1 MAKIVLGVGTSHSP
15 MLSTPPEQWPEHV
28 KRDLANT
35 KLWAWDGKTHTYEE
49 MVEMSPSSIAA
60 ELTMDVWRE
69 KDAANQAAIAK
80 LGDVIA
86 DAAPDVL
93 VIVGDD
99 QHELIHDDNMPSL
112 LVYWGEK
119 LLNKPRDRTRMPP
132 SIALA
137 AWGNEFD
144 GEVELDGQASLGL
157 HIIESVMAEEFDVAH
172 SKELPDGRGEGHAFG
187 FVHRRVLDG
196 KRIPPTVPILQNTY
210 YPPTQPLPKRC
221 YAFGNALRRAI
232 ESWESDAR
240 VAVLASGGLS
250 HFVIDEKLDR
260 GVLKALQEKDADHL
274 RTLPVELLNSG
285 NSEIRNW
292 ITVAGMVEDKDMTLV
307 DYVPCYRS
315 PASTGCAMAFAYWE

>member
-15 MLSTPPEQWPEHV
+15 MLSTPAEKWPEHV
-28 KRDLANT
+28 KRDLANRN
-35 KLWAWDGKTHTYEE
+35 LWAWDGKPHTYEE
-49 MVEMSPSSIAA
+49 MVEMSPSSIAG

-69 KDAANQAAIAK
+69 RDAANQAAIAK

-86 DAAPDVL
+86 DVDPDVI
-93 VIVGDD
+93 VMVGDD
-99 QHELIHDDNMPSL
+99 QHELIHEDNMPSL

-119 LLNKPRDRTRMPP
+119 LLNKPRDRSRMPP
-132 SIALA
+132 SIAMA

-144 GEVELDGQASLGL
+144 EEVELDGQADLGL
-157 HIIESVMAEEFDVAH
+157 HIIESVIADEFDVAH
-172 SKELPDGRGEGHAFG
+172 SKELPNGRGEGHAFG

-221 YAFGNALRRAI
+221 YAFGKAIRRAI

-260 GVLKALQEKDADHL
+260 GVLKALGDHDADHL
-274 RTLPVELLNSG
+274 TTLPVELLNSG

-292 ITVAGMVEDKDMTLV
+292 ITVGAMVGDMDMTLV

>member
-15 MLSTPPEQWPEHV
+15 MLSTPAEKWPEHV
-28 KRDLANT
+28 KRDLANRN
-35 KLWAWDGKTHTYEE
+35 LWAWDGKPHTYEE
-49 MVEMSPSSIAA
+49 MVEMSPASIAG

-69 KDAANQAAIAK
+69 RDAANQAAIAK

-86 DAAPDVL
+86 DVDPDVI
-93 VIVGDD
+93 VMVGDD
-99 QHELIHDDNMPSL
+99 QHELIHEDNMPSL

-119 LLNKPRDRTRMPP
+119 LLNKPRDRSRMPP
-132 SIALA
+132 SIAMA

-144 GEVELDGQASLGL
+144 EEVELDGQADLGL
-157 HIIESVMAEEFDVAH
+157 HIIESVIADEFDVAH
-172 SKELPDGRGEGHAFG
+172 SKELPNGRGEGHAFG

-221 YAFGNALRRAI
+221 YAFGKAIRRAI

-260 GVLKALQEKDADHL
+260 GVLKALGDHDADHL
-274 RTLPVELLNSG
+274 TTLPVELLNSG

-292 ITVAGMVEDKDMTLV
+292 ITVGAMVGDMDMTLV

>member
-15 MLSTPPEQWPEHV
+15 MLSTPAEKWPEHV
-28 KRDLANT
+28 KRDLANRN
-35 KLWAWDGKTHTYEE
+35 LWAWDGKPHTYEE
-49 MVEMSPSSIAA
+49 MVEMSPSSIAG

-69 KDAANQAAIAK
+69 RDAANQAAIAK

-86 DAAPDVL
+86 DVDPDVI
-93 VIVGDD
+93 VMVGDD
-99 QHELIHDDNMPSL
+99 QHELIHEDNMPSL

-119 LLNKPRDRTRMPP
+119 LLNKPRDRSRMPP
-132 SIALA
+132 SIAMA

-144 GEVELDGQASLGL
+144 EEVELDGQADLGL
-157 HIIESVMAEEFDVAH
+157 HIIESVIADEFDVAH

-221 YAFGNALRRAI
+221 YAFGQAIRRAI

-260 GVLKALQEKDADHL
+260 GVLKALEDHDADHL
-274 RTLPVELLNSG
+274 TTLPVELLNSG

-292 ITVAGMVEDKDMTLV
+292 ITVGAMVEGMDMTLV

>member
-1 MAKIVLGVGTSHSP
+1 MAKIVLGIGTSHSP
-15 MLSTPPEQWPEHV
+15 MLSTPAEKWPEHV
-28 KRDLANT
+28 KRDLANRN
-35 KLWAWDGKTHTYEE
+35 LWAWDGKPHTYEE
-49 MVEMSPSSIAA
+49 MVEMSPSSIAG

-69 KDAANQAAIAK
+69 RDAANQAAIAK

-86 DAAPDVL
+86 DVDPDVI
-93 VIVGDD
+93 VMVGDD
-99 QHELIHDDNMPSL
+99 QHELIHEDNMPAL

-119 LLNKPRDRTRMPP
+119 LPNKPRDRTRMPP
-132 SIALA
+132 SIAMA

-144 GEVELDGQASLGL
+144 EEVELDGQADLGL
-157 HIIESVMAEEFDVAH
+157 HIIESVIADEFDVAH
-172 SKELPDGRGEGHAFG
+172 SKELPEGRGEGHAFG

-221 YAFGNALRRAI
+221 YAFGKAIRRAI

-260 GVLKALQEKDADHL
+260 GVLKALEDHDADHL
-274 RTLPVELLNSG
+274 TTLPVELLNSG

-292 ITVAGMVEDKDMTLV
+292 ITVGAMVEGMDMTLV
-307 DYVPCYRS
+307 NYIPCYRS

>member
-1 MAKIVLGVGTSHSP
+1 MAKIVLGIGTSHSP
-15 MLSTPPEQWPEHV
+15 MLSTPAEKWPEHV
-28 KRDLANT
+28 KRDLANRN
-35 KLWAWDGKTHTYEE
+35 LWAWDGKPHTYEE
-49 MVEMSPSSIAA
+49 MVEMSPASIAG

-69 KDAANQAAIAK
+69 RDAANQAAIAK

-86 DAAPDVL
+86 DVDPDVI
-93 VIVGDD
+93 VMVGDD
-99 QHELIHDDNMPSL
+99 QHELIHEDNMPSL

-119 LLNKPRDRTRMPP
+119 LLNKPRDRSRMPP
-132 SIALA
+132 SIAMA

-144 GEVELDGQASLGL
+144 EEVELDGQADLGL
-157 HIIESVMAEEFDVAH
+157 HIIESVIADEFDVAH
-172 SKELPDGRGEGHAFG
+172 SKELPNGRGEGHAFG

-221 YAFGNALRRAI
+221 YAFGKAIRRAI

-260 GVLKALQEKDADHL
+260 GVLKALGDHDADHL
-274 RTLPVELLNSG
+274 TTLPVELLNSG

-292 ITVAGMVEDKDMTLV
+292 ITVGAMVEGMDMTLV

>member
-1 MAKIVLGVGTSHSP
+1 MAKIVLGIGTSHSP
-15 MLSTPPEQWPEHV
+15 MLSTPAEKWPEHV

-35 KLWAWDGKTHTYEE
+35 NLWAWDGKPHTYEE
-49 MVEMSPSSIAA
+49 MVEMSPASIAG

-86 DAAPDVL
+86 DADPDVI
-93 VIVGDD
+93 VMVGDD
-99 QHELIHDDNMPSL
+99 QRELIHEDNMPAL

-144 GEVELDGQASLGL
+144 EEVELDGQADLGL
-157 HIIESVMAEEFDVAH
+157 HIIESVMADEFDVAH
-172 SKELPDGRGEGHAFG
+172 SRELPDGRGEGHAFG

-196 KRIPPTVPILQNTY
+196 KRIPATVPILQNTY

-221 YAFGNALRRAI
+221 YAFGKAIRRAI

-260 GVLKALQEKDADHL
+260 GVLKALEDHDADHL
-274 RTLPVELLNSG
+274 SSLPVELLNSG

-292 ITVAGMVEDKDMTLV
+292 ITVGAMVEGMDMTLV

-315 PASTGCAMAFAYWE
+315 PASTGCAMAFTYWE

>member
-1 MAKIVLGVGTSHSP
+1 MAKIVLGRGTSHSP
-15 MLSTPPEQWPEHV
+15 MLSTPAEKWPEHV
-28 KRDLANT
+28 KRDLANRN
-35 KLWAWDGKTHTYEE
+35 LWAWDGKPHTYEE
-49 MVEMSPSSIAA
+49 MVEMSPSSIAG

-69 KDAANQAAIAK
+69 RDAANQAAIAK

-86 DAAPDVL
+86 DVNPA
-93 VIVGDD
+93 VIVMVGDD
-99 QHELIHDDNMPSL
+99 QHELIHEDNMPAL

-119 LLNKPRDRTRMPP
+119 LPNKPRDRTRMPP
-132 SIALA
+132 SIAMA

-144 GEVELDGQASLGL
+144 EEVELDGQADLGL
-157 HIIESVMAEEFDVAH
+157 HIIESVIADEFDVAH

-221 YAFGNALRRAI
+221 YAFGKAIRRAI

-260 GVLKALQEKDADHL
+260 GVLKALGDHDADHL
-274 RTLPVELLNSG
+274 STLPVELLNSG

-292 ITVAGMVEDKDMTLV
+292 ITVGAMVEGMDMTLV

>member
-15 MLSTPPEQWPEHV
+15 MLSTPAEQWPEHV

-35 KLWAWDGKTHTYEE
+35 SLWAWDGKPHTYEE
-49 MVEMSPSSIAA
+49 MVEMSPASIAGQ
-60 ELTMDVWRE
+60 LTMDVWRE

-86 DAAPDVL
+86 DVDPDVL

-99 QHELIHDDNMPSL
+99 QHELIHEDNMPSL
-112 LVYWGEK
+112 LVYWGET
-119 LLNKPRDRTRMPP
+119 LLNKPRDRARMPP

-144 GEVELDGQASLGL
+144 EEVELPGQADLGL
-157 HIIESVMAEEFDVAH
+157 HIIESVIQDEFDVAH
-172 SKELPDGRGEGHAFG
+172 SKELPNGRGEGHAFG

-210 YPPTQPLPKRC
+210 YAPTQPLPKRC
-221 YAFGNALRRAI
+221 YDFGGAVRRAI

-250 HFVIDEKLDR
+250 HFVIDEKLDQ
-260 GVLKALQEKDADHL
+260 GVLTALGDKDAGHL

-315 PASTGCAMAFAYWE
+315 PASTGCAMAFAYWD

>member
-15 MLSTPPEQWPEHV
+15 MLSTPAEQWPEHV

-35 KLWAWDGKTHTYEE
+35 KLWAWDGKPHTYEE
-49 MVEMSPSSIAA
+49 MVEMTPASIER

-86 DAAPDVL
+86 DVDPDVL

-99 QHELIHDDNMPSL
+99 QHELIHDDNMPAL

-119 LLNKPRDRTRMPP
+119 LPNKPRDRTRMPP
-132 SIALA
+132 SIAMA

-144 GEVELDGQASLGL
+144 EEVELPGQADLGL

-172 SKELPDGRGEGHAFG
+172 SKEMPNGRGEGHAFG

-221 YAFGNALRRAI
+221 YAFGAAVRRAI
-232 ESWESDAR
+232 ESWEGDDR
-240 VAVLASGGLS
+240 VAVVASGGLS
-250 HFVIDEKLDR
+250 HFVVDEKLDQ
-260 GVLKALQEKDADHL
+260 GVLKALRDKDAGHL
-274 RTLPVELLNSG
+274 TTLPVELLNSG

-292 ITVAGMVEDKDMTLV
+292 ITVAAMVEDKEMTLV

-315 PASTGCAMAFAYWE
+315 PASTGCAMAFAYWD

>member
-1 MAKIVLGVGTSHSP
+1 MAKIVLGIGTSHSP
-15 MLSTPPEQWPEHV
+15 MLSTPAEKWPEHV

-35 KLWAWDGKTHTYEE
+35 NLWAWDGKPHTYEE
-49 MVEMSPSSIAA
+49 MVEMSPASIAG

-86 DAAPDVL
+86 DADPDVI
-93 VIVGDD
+93 VMVGDD
-99 QHELIHDDNMPSL
+99 QRELIHEDNMPAL

-144 GEVELDGQASLGL
+144 EEVELDGQADLGL
-157 HIIESVMAEEFDVAH
+157 HIIESVMADEFDVAH

-196 KRIPPTVPILQNTY
+196 KRIPATVPILQNTY

-221 YAFGNALRRAI
+221 YAFGKAIRRAI

-260 GVLKALQEKDADHL
+260 GVLKALEDHDADHL
-274 RTLPVELLNSG
+274 SSLPVELLNSG

-292 ITVAGMVEDKDMTLV
+292 ITVGAMVEGMDMTLV

-315 PASTGCAMAFAYWE
+315 PASTGCAMAFTYWE

>member
-15 MLSTPPEQWPEHV
+15 MLSTPAEKWPEHV

-35 KLWAWDGKTHTYEE
+35 SLWAWDGKPHTYEE
-49 MVEMSPSSIAA
+49 MLEMSPASIAQ

-69 KDAANQAAIAK
+69 RDAANQAAIAK

-86 DAAPDVL
+86 DVDPDVI
-93 VIVGDD
+93 VMVGDD
-99 QHELIHDDNMPSL
+99 QHELIHEDNMPSL

-119 LLNKPRDRTRMPP
+119 LPNKPRDRSRMPP

-137 AWGNEFD
+137 AWANEFD
-144 GEVELDGQASLGL
+144 EEVELDGEASLGL
-157 HIIESVMAEEFDVAH
+157 HIIESVIADEFDVAH

-187 FVHRRVLDG
+187 FVHRRILDG

-221 YAFGNALRRAI
+221 YAFGKAIRRAI

-260 GVLKALQEKDADHL
+260 GVLKALEDHDADHL
-274 RTLPVELLNSG
+274 TTLPVELLNSG

-292 ITVAGMVEDKDMTLV
+292 ITVGAMVEGMDMTLV
-307 DYVPCYRS
+307 DYIPCYRS
-315 PASTGCAMAFAYWE
+315 PASTGCAMAFAYWD